1 MENDRLNNIIEMIS
15 SMARL
20 DFSKRLETE
29 ISNNPIDLISYGLNM
44 MSEELE
50 NNVVKKSKLQEINS
64 NLEKFSYTVAHD
76 LKSPLN
82 TISGL
87 ISIIEMEIEM
97 NNIENVKNYLN
108 RLKETNDRSRKMI
121 NGILEYSKVSFKEIS
136 MHEIDLDKLFKE
148 SIEEHSYKKN
158 VSISIENKLP
168 IVYHNETALF
178 QIINNLFSNAIKY
191 NNKDKCEI
199 SVYCNE
205 KDNHYEITIMDN
217 GSGIQEDQQI
227 NIFDLFEN
235 QNIKQKDSTGIGLAI
250 AKRILTE
257 TNGDIWVESKPNEY
271 SKFVFT
277 IQKIK

>member
-1 MENDRLNNIIEMIS
+1 MENERLNNIIEMIS

-29 ISNNPIDLISYGLNM
+29 ISNDPIDLISYGLNM

-87 ISIIEMEIEM
+87 ISLIEMEIEM
-97 NNIENVKNYLN
+97 NNIENIKNYLN
-108 RLKETNDRSRKMI
+108 LLKETNDRSRKMI
-121 NGILEYSKVSFKEIS
+121 NGILEYSKVSFKEIN

-148 SIEEHSYKKN
+148 SVEEHTYKKN
-158 VSISIENKLP
+158 VFISIENKLP
-168 IVYHNETALF
+168 IVYHNETALL

-199 SVYCNE
+199 SVSCTE
-205 KDNHYEITIMDN
+205 KGNHYEITIMDN
-217 GSGIQEDQQI
+217 GPGIQEDQQI
-227 NIFDLFEN
+227 NIFNLFEN

-277 IQKIK
+277 IQKFK